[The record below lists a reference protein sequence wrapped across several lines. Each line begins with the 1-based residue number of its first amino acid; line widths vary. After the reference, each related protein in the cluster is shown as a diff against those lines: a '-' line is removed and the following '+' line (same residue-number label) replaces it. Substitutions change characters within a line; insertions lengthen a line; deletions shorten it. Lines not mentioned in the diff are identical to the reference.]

1 MEWLHEFYE
10 TIAED
15 SRITVTD
22 ISLYVAIRYLWDTGK
37 YTVCMEPDRR
47 QLMQLSK
54 ISSPVTY
61 HKCMHALHEFGYI
74 QYEPFCGRRKS
85 IVKLRKL

>member
-15 SRITVTD
+15 SRITVVH
-22 ISLYVAIRYLWDTGK
+22 ISLYVAIRFEWAYNSNGASMDI
-37 YTVCMEPDRR
+37 DRSK
-47 QLMQLSK
+47 LMQLAK

-61 HKCMHALHEFGYI
+61 QKCMHALHDFGYI
-74 QYEPFCGRRKS
+74 HYEPFCGRRKS
-85 IVKLRKL
+85 LVKLRKL